1 MLVNF
6 LISINAI
13 ILLED
18 IEAQELESNSYSST
32 SNPFP
37 TPYKVAGNI
46 KKSATTPMTDIKLR
60 KGQDNSRL
68 ISEHLK
74 LLNLI
79 ELVKSRFNGIRKKPI
94 KQNFTLRKSGF
105 RSDFQKAQNTTNVH
119 STENNL
125 IWDPKATTIQNHS
138 AKYLLSREKNV
149 GKSKPMLKDKK
160 SRSNGDR
167 KDYSKTK
174 TLNQYFTKNDQNQSR
189 EAIHSYKEK
198 HRKKMKNSDI
208 PVDEL
213 ERGQFACMHAVTNS
227 QENVDV
233 VSVETGIKVTNSAAN
248 LTQQNIHQKG
258 KSRPQTAQRSQT
270 K

>member
-1 MLVNF
+1 MLVIF

-18 IEAQELESNSYSST
+18 IVAQELESNSYSST

-60 KGQDNSRL
+60 KGQDNSRS

-79 ELVKSRFNGIRKKPI
+79 EFIKSRFNGKRNKPI
-94 KQNFTLRKSGF
+94 KQNFNLRKSGF
-105 RSDFQKAQNTTNVH
+105 RSDFGKAQNTKNVYN
-119 STENNL
+119 TANYF
-125 IWDPKATTIQNHS
+125 IRDPKDTTAQNHS
-138 AKYLLSREKNV
+138 ANYIILKENNV
-149 GKSKPMLKDKK
+149 GKSKPMSKE
-160 SRSNGDR
+160 R
-167 KDYSKTK
+167 KDYSITK
-174 TLNQYFTKNDQNQSR
+174 TLNQDSTKNDQNQSR
-189 EAIHSYKEK
+189 EAINSYKAN

-258 KSRPQTAQRSQT
+258 KSRPQTAQRSLT